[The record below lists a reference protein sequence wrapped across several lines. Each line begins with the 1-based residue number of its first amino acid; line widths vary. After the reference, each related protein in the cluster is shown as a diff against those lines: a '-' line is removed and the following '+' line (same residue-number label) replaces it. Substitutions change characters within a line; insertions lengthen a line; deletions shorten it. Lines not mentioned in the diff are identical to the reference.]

1 VNDGRDRAGRVAP
14 DPARAGRCPRPPG
27 AGVTPAES
35 APAAASPATGG
46 RPTVDGAPS
55 TMDGVAPTAP
65 PGTRVLLVGI
75 GNELRHDDAAGPRV
89 VRAVQGLVGWDTLVV
104 HGLTPELADDLAAVD
119 LVIFVDANADP
130 FLPRPTWRSHDP
142 PAQGPAAAVLLGH
155 ALTVPVLLAL
165 TSWLHGRAP
174 RAVTLEL
181 PGHAFCIGECLTP
194 RAAQGVATAI
204 EALLRLHAGC

>member
-1 VNDGRDRAGRVAP
+1 MNGGRDRAGRAAP
-14 DPARAGRCPRPPG
+14 APARAARGPRSSPE
-27 AGVTPAES
+27 PAE
-35 APAAASPATGG
+35 
-46 RPTVDGAPS
+46 DGAPPAMDGAPPAIDGAPPA
-55 TMDGVAPTAP
+55 MDGVAPTAP

-130 FLPRPTWRSHDP
+130 FLPRPTWRPQDP
-142 PAQGPAAAVLLGH
+142 PAQGPAAAALLGH